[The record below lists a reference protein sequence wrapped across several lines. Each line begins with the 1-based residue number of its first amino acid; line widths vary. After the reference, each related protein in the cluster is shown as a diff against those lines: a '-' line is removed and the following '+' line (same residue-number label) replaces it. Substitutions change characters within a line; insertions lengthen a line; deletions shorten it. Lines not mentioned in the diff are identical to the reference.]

1 MESAAA
7 RGVNFFRR
15 ESKMRRVLIVVVLIV
30 AAACL
35 GLWRTNGGVRQ
46 GMSRAV
52 GMSTDDAEGVTG
64 DEARKRFE
72 LKSGER
78 VAVQGINGTV
88 DIQTSDTKTAEV
100 FVKRT
105 ADSPSALRRRE
116 LIIEQTSDG
125 LLVRSQQNHLGL
137 WEHLFGRDAKEEVT
151 IKAPRQIALSLR
163 GVNGRVTTGDI
174 DGPLEAKGINGRV
187 ELGQTSGSAEIS
199 GINGNVSVGLR
210 QLDERGARVSGV
222 NGNIELRLANDL
234 NADLTTRGMNGR
246 LNSEIP
252 AITVDKDDHGSHYS
266 AHIGAG
272 GAPITISGINGNVR
286 LTRAEGETTSASDK
300 KPGATSQK
308 EVKST
313 EAQSAKNSVQ

>member
-1 MESAAA
+1 M
-7 RGVNFFRR
+7 
-15 ESKMRRVLIVVVLIV
+15 KRVLIVVVLIV
-30 AAACL
+30 AAAVL
-35 GLWRTNGGVRQ
+35 GLWRTHGGVRQ
-46 GMSRAV
+46 GLSRAV
-52 GMSTDDAEGVTG
+52 GMSADNSEGVTG
-64 DEARKRFE
+64 DETRKSFE
-72 LKSGER
+72 LKPGER
-78 VAVQGINGTV
+78 VQVQGINGTV

-100 FVKRT
+100 YVRRT
-105 ADSPSALRRRE
+105 ADSPSSLRRRE

-137 WEHLFGRDAKEEVT
+137 WEHLFGRNPKEEVT
-151 IKAPRQIALSLR
+151 IKAPRQIALSIR

-234 NADLTTRGMNGR
+234 NADLTARGMNGR

-266 AHIGAG
+266 AHIGNG

-286 LTRAEGETTSASDK
+286 LTRTEGATSSASSDKDK
-300 KPGATSQK
+300 KPGVANK
-308 EVKST
+308 KS
-313 EAQSAKNSVQ
+313 EKPLADSKSAKREQ